1 MGGMGG
7 GGQQQGGQGGGG
19 GQQGGG
25 MGGGGQNPQFQN
37 QQGGGGGMG
46 GGGQGRQNPQFQNQQ
61 QFQPRQTFRPQY
73 QQRGNNNYY
82 TVGNTR
88 YIQRNE
94 YDRFRRYDRNAQV
107 QRYGNNFRT
116 VSISPNGVR
125 VVTITDPYGRLVR
138 RSRFV
143 DGREFIIIDN
153 RFSGPRR
160 PDEFFVRLPPPVVRI
175 PQNRYIV
182 DAGVAPPDFVYGAL
196 MAAPVA
202 ALPRQYTLDE
212 IRFSPDVRNMMPR
225 VDLDTITFASGSSD
239 ITPDQFNRL
248 APIADGI
255 KRAVAQNQSEV
266 FLIEGH
272 TDAVGETDENLSLS
286 DRRAESVAD
295 VLTRQ
300 FQIPPENLTTQG
312 YGEQQLKVPTQ
323 GPERINRRVTVRR
336 ITPLLQQREAD
347 SSDQDDQQQN
357 QQQQS
362 DQPQQ
367 QDQQQQGQQ
376 PQQQQQFAPQQR
388 Q

>member
-1 MGGMGG
+1 
-7 GGQQQGGQGGGG
+7 
-19 GQQGGG
+19 
-25 MGGGGQNPQFQN
+25 
-37 QQGGGGGMG
+37 
-46 GGGQGRQNPQFQNQQ
+46 
-61 QFQPRQTFRPQY
+61 
-73 QQRGNNNYY
+73 
-82 TVGNTR
+82 
-88 YIQRNE
+88 
-94 YDRFRRYDRNAQV
+94 
-107 QRYGNNFRT
+107 
-116 VSISPNGVR
+116 
-125 VVTITDPYGRLVR
+125 
-138 RSRFV
+138 
-143 DGREFIIIDN
+143 
-153 RFSGPRR
+153 
-160 PDEFFVRLPPPVVRI
+160 
-175 PQNRYIV
+175 
-182 DAGVAPPDFVYGAL
+182 
-196 MAAPVA
+196 
-202 ALPRQYTLDE
+202 
-212 IRFSPDVRNMMPR
+212 MMPR

-362 DQPQQ
+362 DQQPQ
-367 QDQQQQGQQ
+367 QDQQPQGQQ